1 MWHIWE
7 NLKQRDHLEDQD
19 QAIRG
24 RIILSCNVMGR
35 EGLNCIS
42 LSQAMGRQ
50 WALVKIVMYLQFPYS
65 AGGLLDRWLP
75 EKDPDSY
82 SWLVN

>member
-1 MWHIWE
+1 
-7 NLKQRDHLEDQD
+7 
-19 QAIRG
+19 
-24 RIILSCNVMGR
+24 MGR